1 MESLKIDNI
10 GTGEGIREILGFL
23 HHRISQQEKDIALLN
38 RRVAELIQNS
48 KSSEQS
54 TVQAFIEAS
63 NCRLDSFSASI
74 QSLTDQMVKF
84 TVPSQ
89 IQLINKSK
97 NNLNELKNGMKEEIN
112 QINTEIESLK
122 AQMIRLN
129 TDKDKCLNSSFQS
142 DLNSNKDQNEQINQK
157 PKIHKKSKSKKSK
170 IVSIS
175 IFDIKPNQNNHNP
188 SKLQYKTDI
197 ESLTN
202 EINQLKKTITKHNE
216 ISNQKFL
223 SINKRIDDLEGK
235 LNSTH
240 TESLP
245 KSDENLISEQNSK
258 KLEIDFPLNKEIEN
272 EIDSLTEKVY
282 PINIRQQNSQ
292 NLQVI
297 QSSDSLD
304 ILPFS
309 DNELNSKISQKNS
322 LTNIN
327 YNTNNNSLI
336 SKHKS
341 FASTAKLNS
350 QAKKV
355 SQSKMTQNATPR
367 KTATHY
373 TLINGDC
380 LKRPGSQMI
389 QKRVPYKTAQQKYPM

>member
-1 MESLKIDNI
+1 MESLRIDNI

-97 NNLNELKNGMKEEIN
+97 NNLNELKNEMKEEIN

-129 TDKDKCLNSSFQS
+129 TEKEKCLNSSFQS

-157 PKIHKKSKSKKSK
+157 PKTHKKSKSKKSK
-170 IVSIS
+170 LVSIS
-175 IFDIKPNQNNHNP
+175 IFDIKPNQNNHSP
-188 SKLQYKTDI
+188 SKLQYKTEI

-202 EINQLKKTITKHNE
+202 EINQIKKTITKHNE

-223 SINKRIDDLEGK
+223 AINKRIDDLEGK
-235 LNSTH
+235 LGSTPIN
-240 TESLP
+240 SLP
-245 KSDENLISEQNSK
+245 KSDDNSK
-258 KLEIDFPLNKEIEN
+258 KVEIDIQLNKEIEN

-282 PINIRQQNSQ
+282 PINLRQQNSQ
-292 NLQVI
+292 NLQVL

-322 LTNIN
+322 LTSIN
-327 YNTNNNSLI
+327 YNYNNNDTNTNSTI

-355 SQSKMTQNATPR
+355 SQSKMAQNATPR

-389 QKRVPYKTAQQKYPM
+389 QKRVPYKAAQQKYPM